1 MLKKRVGV
9 GVSTISNAS
18 VEGFIRRACQT
29 LTKACDTNGVVC
41 WGAYAS
47 YWGFMRHEAE
57 SRSERLWPQIHGGG
71 VEV

>member
-41 WGAYAS
+41 WGGLRKLLGLYAS
-47 YWGFMRHEAE
+47 R
-57 SRSERLWPQIHGGG
+57 SRIAQ
-71 VEV
+71 